1 MDTPAAEPSSY
12 SMFDTLCGLVFGLA
26 VVVLAVGAC
35 LLLGALAN
43 AANAARELAASLVGY
58 GGTERAR
65 LTHPE
70 RAKLTHPRF
79 ENGLSG
85 QERQFA
91 FHSDFR
97 LFFDFIDSR
106 KR

>member
-1 MDTPAAEPSSY
+1 MSGTEKGFSS
-12 SMFDTLCGLVFGLA
+12 
-26 VVVLAVGAC
+26 
-35 LLLGALAN
+35 N
-43 AANAARELAASLVGY
+43 PP
-58 GGTERAR
+58 GTERAK

-79 ENGLSG
+79 ENGRSG
-85 QERQFA
+85 QERQLG

-97 LFFDFIDSR
+97 LFLDFIDSR